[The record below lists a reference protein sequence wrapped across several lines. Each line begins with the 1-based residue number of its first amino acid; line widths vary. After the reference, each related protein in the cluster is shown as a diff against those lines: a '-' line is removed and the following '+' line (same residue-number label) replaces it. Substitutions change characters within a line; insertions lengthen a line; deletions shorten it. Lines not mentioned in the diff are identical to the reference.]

1 MIAET
6 YFFYKSIKLPLQT
19 QGYKCLSLPFWTKSK
34 KGAWQMLENSTEP
47 DPAPG
52 STGWVWCGPV
62 GPAPMTCCSAPLP
75 HTSPLQTA
83 PCHRQQA
90 RRFCTIHQGSES
102 TYGNIQLK
110 DRKAI
115 ASEWPA
121 KYGEVGPQT
130 EEHLRNLQPGKLPK
144 APRMKTSPDSQ
155 WSPIVRDCFKDSCKY
170 AQLTSWIRNIE
181 RSTWYLMLLTTVLPK
196 SLSWRC
202 VQSDLCGAS
211 KHKQNP
217 AMSCKKLRKFILQFL
232 WRKKTQLQ
240 AIIQYKVKKTEYH
253 KIRKRRKGKQVLELS
268 LCCEGTLFYEAAS
281 RFSTCKEKNK
291 MLKAQ
296 LIIGKRSNQY
306 HTLTL
311 VGTPALTACKHAAC
325 QQTALCWPALLMSQV
340 RGGGKGIFSD
350 RVPHLETWLLHLLLE
365 ASTGF

>member
-1 MIAET
+1 
-6 YFFYKSIKLPLQT
+6 
-19 QGYKCLSLPFWTKSK
+19 
-34 KGAWQMLENSTEP
+34 
-47 DPAPG
+47 
-52 STGWVWCGPV
+52 
-62 GPAPMTCCSAPLP
+62 
-75 HTSPLQTA
+75 
-83 PCHRQQA
+83 
-90 RRFCTIHQGSES
+90 
-102 TYGNIQLK
+102 
-110 DRKAI
+110 
-115 ASEWPA
+115 
-121 KYGEVGPQT
+121 
-130 EEHLRNLQPGKLPK
+130 
-144 APRMKTSPDSQ
+144 
-155 WSPIVRDCFKDSCKY
+155 
-170 AQLTSWIRNIE
+170 
-181 RSTWYLMLLTTVLPK
+181 MLLTTVLPK

-202 VQSDLCGAS
+202 VQPDLCGAS

-253 KIRKRRKGKQVLELS
+253 KIRKRSKGKQVLDLF

-281 RFSTCKEKNK
+281 RFFTCKEKNK

-296 LIIGKRSNQY
+296 LIIEKRSNQY

-365 ASTGF
+365 ASTWILDKMRERWNYQRMLRNPMACYGTMAPGRGKFPWVGPLMRWKLKISYLLKCHSPCSDVLSITETKEK